1 MSHEFTV
8 EVLYHF
14 NCGECKNW
22 WSQTST
28 PTFDQTTLTW
38 GVAGKYIHCPH
49 CGHETDA
56 EIKENFF
63 EKSTKKT

>member
-1 MSHEFTV
+1 MNHQFTV

-14 NCGECKNW
+14 NCGRCQNW
-22 WSQTST
+22 WSCGST
-28 PTFDQTTLTW
+28 PTETTSNITW
-38 GVAGKYIHCPH
+38 GIVGKYFHCPH

-63 EKSTKKT
+63 SEKT

>member
-14 NCGECKNW
+14 NCGKCKNW
-22 WSQTST
+22 WSQTTT
-28 PTFDQTTLTW
+28 PDFNQTTLTW
-38 GVAGKYIHCPH
+38 GVDGKYIFCHH

-63 EKSTKKT
+63 EKKT